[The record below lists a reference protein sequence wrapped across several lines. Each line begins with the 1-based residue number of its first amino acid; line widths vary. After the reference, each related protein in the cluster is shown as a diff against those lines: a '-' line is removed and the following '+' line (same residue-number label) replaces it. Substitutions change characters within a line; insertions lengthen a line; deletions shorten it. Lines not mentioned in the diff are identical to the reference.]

1 MKLTVLGNNGPFPG
15 AGGACSGYLI
25 QEGDVNILLDCGNG
39 VLGNLQKF
47 MSLKELDAI
56 ILTHLH
62 SDHISDM
69 MVLRYWVQIKKN
81 RGEINS
87 PIKVF
92 APDEP
97 ADELARL
104 DINGI
109 FELEAVSDGTEL
121 SIGSLGI
128 TFSPM
133 KHPVKCYAVSIK
145 NGSRHFVF
153 SGDTSWNTNI
163 IDFSKNAD
171 IIMLDSGLLARDK
184 TGDDVPHLTAGEC
197 GLVAA
202 QAGAKRLLLTHFW
215 PEYDLNELLW
225 EAKQNFQN
233 TELAQLLGVYEI

>member
-25 QEGDVNILLDCGNG
+25 QEGGVNILLDCGNG

-47 MSLKELDAI
+47 ISLKELDAI

-92 APDEP
+92 APNEP

-104 DINGI
+104 DIKGI
-109 FELEAVSDGTEL
+109 FELETVSEDTEL
-121 SIGSLGI
+121 SFGGLDI

-133 KHPVKCYAVSIK
+133 KHPIKCYAVSIK
-145 NGSRHFVF
+145 NESRHFVF
-153 SGDTSWNTNI
+153 SGDTAWNTNI

-171 IIMLDSGLLARDK
+171 VIMLDSGLLARDK
-184 TGDDVPHLTAGEC
+184 ASNDVPHLTAGEC

-215 PEYDLNELLW
+215 PEYDLNELLE
-225 EAKQNFQN
+225 EAKQSFQN
-233 TELAQLLGVYEI
+233 TQLAQLLGVYEI